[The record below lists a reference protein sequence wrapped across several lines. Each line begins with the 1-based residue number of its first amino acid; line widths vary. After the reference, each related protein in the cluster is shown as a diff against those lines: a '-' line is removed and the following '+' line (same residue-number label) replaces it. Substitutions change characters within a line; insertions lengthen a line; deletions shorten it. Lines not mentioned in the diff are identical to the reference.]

1 MKWKSMILS
10 AALLAALTV
19 TPANALDYTIDSPSP
34 GDFGTPTSDDTV
46 YVGTEAT
53 ANVDRSKNAALIPP
67 SFGSPTSYLPG
78 SGEPLTPNLTGSG
91 GAVTAVNPSG
101 GGSAV
106 TGGSVVY
113 PGAVTT
119 PGAAYPVTAY
129 TDVTD
134 DLYYS
139 GGYLGTL
146 MIPNLDVNV
155 KVYQGTGSAT
165 LAKGAGHFPDTSIW
179 AGNVCVAGHNRGT
192 NCYFGE
198 IHTLDIG
205 DTIKLTT
212 KLGTRTYAVTSV
224 EKISET
230 DNSMLTA
237 TSENCITLFTCV
249 RNQSAYRW
257 AVRAVEV

>member
-10 AALLAALTV
+10 AALLTALTV
-19 TPANALDYTIDSPSP
+19 TPANALDYTIDSPNP

-67 SFGSPTSYLPG
+67 NFGSPTSYLPS

-106 TGGSVVY
+106 TGGVMVY

-146 MIPNLDVNV
+146 KIPSLDVNV
-155 KVYQGTGSAT
+155 KVYQGQAAPPSPKARATSRIRLSGPEMSASRAITG
-165 LAKGAGHFPDTSIW
+165 G
-179 AGNVCVAGHNRGT
+179 
-192 NCYFGE
+192 
-198 IHTLDIG
+198 
-205 DTIKLTT
+205 
-212 KLGTRTYAVTSV
+212 
-224 EKISET
+224 
-230 DNSMLTA
+230 LTA
-237 TSENCITLFTCV
+237 TSERSTRWTLEAP
-249 RNQSAYRW
+249 SS
-257 AVRAVEV
+257 